1 MRTGA
6 RTDWKGALTPRGW
19 GFVAAAVLA
28 LIAAQVMGRRDLL
41 QLTVFL
47 SLVPVAALASNLL
60 FRPSMEVRRVPRPDV
75 VEAGTTTEVSLRLR
89 HSGLL
94 AGRMSMAEHLPATL
108 GTGPAFLYPGRSVAR
123 DGFSSYRYQLGCP
136 RRGVYLIGPVEAR
149 YTDPFGL
156 AERHSRIGDA
166 TRLVVTPASVP
177 LAATVLSGTRGADG
191 VVATRVQSTP
201 SDDDVMTR
209 EYRHGDPMRR
219 VHWAATARHGELM
232 VRQEESATSPEATLV
247 LDVRRLAFPAGH
259 SSGVGPE
266 SPAFEWAVT
275 AVMSVAA
282 HLAERDYSLRLLDT
296 TGGLALAR
304 SASAPDPEA
313 PSYSGPDG
321 LASIAEGLAAI
332 APRSTGPGQPGHR
345 PPDAAADE
353 PGASAAPAVS
363 SVSAASAVSAGFSE
377 LLIDRLEA
385 HRSRGPIVVVLGA
398 TSPEAAAMLAPA
410 AAFADRA
417 LALLVTPRAGG
428 GEAAAEVLRD
438 AGWRVA
444 EATPRLAVDAAW
456 LALSLD
462 EPAAPRGT
470 PAPRGTAAPHSTLPS
485 RTAP

>member
-1 MRTGA
+1 MRRGA
-6 RTDWKGALTPRGW
+6 RTDWQGSLTPRGW

-28 LIAAQVMGRRDLL
+28 LVAAQVMGRRDLL

-94 AGRMSMAEHLPATL
+94 AGRMSMAEHLPASL

-136 RRGVYLIGPVEAR
+136 RRGLYLIGPVEAR

-166 TRLVVTPASVP
+166 TRLIVTPASVP
-177 LAATVLSGTRGADG
+177 LTAAVLSGTRGADG
-191 VVATRVQSTP
+191 VVATRIQSTP

-232 VRQEESATSPEATLV
+232 VRQEESATSPEATIV
-247 LDVRRLAFPAGH
+247 LDLRGQAYPSAGH
-259 SSGVGPE
+259 ASGQGPE

-275 AVMSVAA
+275 AAMSVAA
-282 HLAERDYSLRLLDT
+282 HLAENDYSLRLLDT
-296 TGGLALAR
+296 TGGLALAH

-313 PSYSGPDG
+313 SSYAGADG
-321 LASIAEGLAAI
+321 LSSIAEGRAAI
-332 APRSTGPGQPGHR
+332 APRAGGGTGQPSHR
-345 PPDAAADE
+345 PADAAGED
-353 PGASAAPAVS
+353 PAA
-363 SVSAASAVSAGFSE
+363 FSE
-377 LLIDRLEA
+377 LLVDRLEA

-398 TSPEAAAMLAPA
+398 TSPEAAALLAPA
-410 AAFADRA
+410 VAFAERA
-417 LALLVTPRAGG
+417 LALLVTPRAG
-428 GEAAAEVLRD
+428 EAQAAAEVLRD

-444 EATPRLAVDAAW
+444 EATPRTAVDAAW
-456 LALSLD
+456 LGLTVHGDGA
-462 EPAAPRGT
+462 EHRAVVGHG
-470 PAPRGTAAPHSTLPS
+470 PAPAVPGAGAPGRRPGLRGAP
-485 RTAP
+485 

>member
-247 LDVRRLAFPAGH
+247 LDVRRQAFPGVAH
-259 SSGVGPE
+259 ASGEGPE

-275 AVMSVAA
+275 AAMSVAA

-296 TGGLALAR
+296 AGGLALAH
-304 SASAPDPEA
+304 SESAPEPDA
-313 PSYSGPDG
+313 PSYAGPDG

-332 APRSTGPGQPGHR
+332 TPRSPGPGQQAR
-345 PPDAAADE
+345 PADQAGDQTGAAA
-353 PGASAAPAVS
+353 ASVC
-363 SVSAASAVSAGFSE
+363 FSE
-377 LLIDRLEA
+377 LLLDRLDA

-398 TSPEAAAMLAPA
+398 TDAPAASMLAPA

-417 LALLVTPRAGG
+417 LALLVTSRAGASQ
-428 GEAAAEVLRD
+428 AAAEVLRD

-444 EATPRLAVDAAW
+444 EATPRMAVDAAW
-456 LALSLD
+456 LALTVE
-462 EPAAPRGT
+462 EPAAPHAPANNPAHARG
-470 PAPRGTAAPHSTLPS
+470 AS
-485 RTAP
+485 